1 MAGVDGVRIDLARLA
16 AAGST
21 LTVVKSEFED
31 AKNTSRGLAHAVGSD
46 RLADALVDFADKW
59 DDRRA
64 DMVENIG
71 SLAEAATAIADAF
84 GQLDTEYAA
93 ALDGSAAPAPAPGR
107 PGGPV

>member
-1 MAGVDGVRIDLARLA
+1 MDGVRIDLARLA

-31 AKNTSRGLAHAVGSD
+31 AKNTSRGLAQAVGSD

-71 SLAEAATAIADAF
+71 ALAEAATAIADAF

-93 ALDGSAAPAPAPGR
+93 ALDGSATPSPAPGR